1 MKGANFGA
9 GVGWPT
15 AACRAAGPA
24 RLATASA
31 AETPKIV
38 TREVKAM
45 IGSFEDACGVRP
57 VPPCGCQCRPIR
69 ASVQPPVGHPTADAA
84 RSMA

>member
-31 AETPKIV
+31 AETAKV
-38 TREVKAM
+38 VRREVRAM
-45 IGSFEDACGVRP
+45 IRSFEDACGVRP
-57 VPPCGCQCRPIR
+57 VPAVRL
-69 ASVQPPVGHPTADAA
+69 SV
-84 RSMA
+84 